1 MFINNLDILI
11 SKICEKL
18 NIPIINSYQYIQSIG
33 FKHYIQ
39 NIECFIIFIVTLV
52 ISLILFY
59 LSKKLEYNDEFCIA
73 LGITLL
79 IISGII
85 FIIFLVELPDVI
97 LYLKNPE
104 AFSINYILQNAG
116 KFLLKIR

>member
-1 MFINNLDILI
+1 MFIENLDILI

-39 NIECFIIFIVTLV
+39 SIEFFIIFIVTLI

-59 LSKKLEYNDEFCIA
+59 FSKKSEYNEDLLICI
-73 LGITLL
+73 GIFLL

-104 AFSINYILQNAG
+104 AFSINYILQNTG

>member
-1 MFINNLDILI
+1 MFIENLDILI

-18 NIPIINSYQYIQSIG
+18 NIPTINSYQYIQVIG

-39 NIECFIIFIVTLV
+39 NIEFIIIFIVTFIL
-52 ISLILFY
+52 SLISFY
-59 LSKKLEYNDEFCIA
+59 FSKKSEYNEDLLICI
-73 LGITLL
+73 GIFLS
-79 IISGII
+79 IISGIT

-104 AFSINYILQNAG
+104 AFSINYILQNTG